1 MKFLPYAVA
10 YLDILGFSKFV
21 EDAENCQGKLDALGR
36 LFNEVIPGE
45 IKAEGKNSQYPAD
58 LCLKCLSCSDSIV
71 VSAPVSD
78 NSCYPALIAVSIKAI
93 QIAHALL
100 DMGFLVRGALAVGN
114 VYRTDSNILGT
125 GYQEAV
131 NGEKAARNP
140 QIVLTESAKQ
150 ALDNLISNCNC
161 HRYAIFAQS
170 ALGEIILDT
179 LYPYP
184 DYMYDKSVSVEEY
197 YRRYRT
203 TIVQNLSH
211 EDLRVREK
219 WLWFAGF
226 FNANVRYFQGSMIE
240 ESDSMAINQELP
252 SITMNY
258 LNPPATDQRWLDD
271 FRPSGVRVILTEPNQ
286 ARKP

>member
-1 MKFLPYAVA
+1 MKFQKYAVA

-21 EDAENCQGKLDALGR
+21 EGAENCPDKLDALGR
-36 LFNEVIPGE
+36 LFNEVIPRE
-45 IKAEGKNSQYPAD
+45 ITAEGRNSEYPAD

-114 VYRTDSNILGT
+114 VYRTESNILGT

-131 NGEKAARNP
+131 NGERAAHYP
-140 QIVLTESAKQ
+140 QIVLADSAKQ
-150 ALDNLISNCNC
+150 ELDRSISDLNCP
-161 HRYAIFAQS
+161 RYAIFAKNE
-170 ALGEIILDT
+170 LGQVVLDSI
-179 LYPYP
+179 YPHETYVP
-184 DYMYDKSVSVEEY
+184 TTSMSVSEY

-226 FNANVRYFQGSMIE
+226 FNANVRYFRSMIGSGIQE
-240 ESDSMAINQELP
+240 IDQELP

-271 FRPSGVRVILTEPNQ
+271 FRAPGATVILTEPNQ
-286 ARKP
+286 PEEP

>member
-1 MKFLPYAVA
+1 MKFQKYAVA
-10 YLDILGFSKFV
+10 YLDILGFSDFV
-21 EDAENCQGKLDALGR
+21 KAAENCQEKLDALGR
-36 LFNEVIPGE
+36 LFNEVIPKE
-45 IKAEGKNSQYPAD
+45 ITAEGRNSEYPAD
-58 LCLKCLSCSDSIV
+58 LCLKCLSCSDSLI
-71 VSAPVSD
+71 VSAPISD
-78 NSCYPALIAVSIKAI
+78 NCSYPALIAVSIKAI
-93 QIAHALL
+93 QIAHAIL

-114 VYRTDSNILGT
+114 VYRTDSNVLGA

-140 QIVLTESAKQ
+140 QIVLTDSAKNE
-150 ALDNLISNCNC
+150 LDRLISGPNCP
-161 HRYAIFAQS
+161 RYAIFAKNE
-170 ALGEIILDT
+170 LGQVVLDSI
-179 LYPYP
+179 YPHETYLP
-184 DYMYDKSVSVEEY
+184 TTSMSVGEY
-197 YRRYRT
+197 YGRYRS

-226 FNANVRYFQGSMIE
+226 FNANVRYFGSMIGRDIQE
-240 ESDSMAINQELP
+240 IDQELP

-271 FRPSGVRVILTEPNQ
+271 FRASGVRVILTEPNH